1 MRTLWYVLTLPE
13 ALRLQVGKYR
23 TERFRETGETTLRL
37 LPPLVFIAKGYD
49 NVQIDD
55 APCPGSCATFGKPKQ
70 DGSHLVVPV
79 EGLDTLS
86 EALGGTMPPFL
97 YIGDVPP
104 SAMPHFPPI
113 DDFRLALLEIKER
126 GNLVT
131 WSMLWEKH
139 LWTGKG

>member
-37 LPPLVFIAKGYD
+37 LPPVVFIAKGYD
-49 NVQIDD
+49 DVPIDD
-55 APCPGSCATFGKPKQ
+55 APCPDAPATFGAPRW

-79 EGLDTLS
+79 EGLGTLS
-86 EALGGTMPPFL
+86 EALGGTGKPVL
-97 YIGDVPP
+97 YIGDARLSP
-104 SAMPHFPPI
+104 MPHFPSI

-126 GNLVT
+126 GKLVT
-131 WSMLWEKH
+131 WSTLWEKH